1 MRDQV
6 IQYAP
11 GELMPAHSRPGMIAF
26 ACAAMSLGGI
36 LITMVLIALPMPGPT
51 GGRIREMA
59 PLFGIAVAVLWLAGL
74 VLGLIGLRERGRIRT
89 FARAALAL
97 CGAMAGSFVM
107 MIVFQY

>member
-1 MRDQV
+1 M

-11 GELMPAHSRPGMIAF
+11 GELTAAHSRPGMIAF

-36 LITMVLIALPMPGPT
+36 LTTMLLVALPIPGPT
-51 GGRIREMA
+51 GGRIRGMA
-59 PLFGIAVAVLWLAGL
+59 PMFGIAVAVLWLAGL
-74 VLGLIGLRERGRIRT
+74 VLGVIGIRQRGRIRT

-97 CGAMAGSFVM
+97 CGAMAGLFVM